1 MDDSHG
7 WVTVQSSLQSP
18 PLLSVGERRDSF
30 SVIHSHT
37 QLSVFPFLFLILPS
51 YLTFTP
57 LSLSRIL
64 VDTHS
69 SCFCFLSHTHT
80 HTCAHSHTG
89 IWGIYRG
96 VVELVMGL
104 CFDAQWEITGPRSRD
119 KSTTETQVSA
129 LAYALQTHSHIHLH
143 TSITHVPSRPGM
155 HTHRH
160 TPTYTL
166 TSNG

>member
-7 WVTVQSSLQSP
+7 WVTVQSS
-18 PLLSVGERRDSF
+18 F
-30 SVIHSHT
+30 KA
-37 QLSVFPFLFLILPS
+37 
-51 YLTFTP
+51 P
-57 LSLSRIL
+57 LSCLWEREETHSPSFTHTHAYPLTRTTFCFSFPVFNSPILSPFSSPSVSRIL
-64 VDTHS
+64 VDSHS

-119 KSTTETQVSA
+119 KSTIETQVSG

-143 TSITHVPSRPGM
+143 TSITRVPE
-155 HTHRH
+155 
-160 TPTYTL
+160 
-166 TSNG
+166 